1 MFDSYHTISG
11 LSLLLTLVQLDT
23 NVYDVNSVKHTID
36 KLTFNVYIVTTF
48 YLYNIVIMNSKFKQ

>member
-36 KLTFNVYIVTTF
+36 KLTFDVYF
-48 YLYNIVIMNSKFKQ
+48 VINQ